1 MKFFVVIALLASACA
16 EPEAEAWG
24 TYGYTAGLAGLG
36 YSRAYSTVLARPV
49 TTYGIPA
56 LTGYG
61 GYSTGIRGLWKRE
74 AEADSE
80 AEAWGTY
87 GYSGLAGLGYG
98 AYGGAYTTAAIAR
111 PIATTAIVRPVAATR
126 TITRPIGVRTYGYTT
141 GLTGYGYDAGLR
153 GLWKREAEAESDAE
167 ADSEAE
173 AWGTYG
179 YSGLAGLGYGAYG
192 RAYTTAAIA
201 RPLATTAIV
210 RPVAAT
216 RTITRPIGVRTYGYT
231 TGLTGYRAGLRGLW
245 KRDAEADS
253 EAEAWNT
260 YGYSGLAGL
269 GYGAYGGAYTT
280 AAIARPIATTAIVR
294 PVAATRTITRP
305 IGVRT
310 YGYTTG
316 LTGYSAGL
324 RGLWKRDAESD
335 PEAWYSNYGYGLTGL
350 GGVYTTASIARPV
363 YGYSGRYLW

>member
-1 MKFFVVIALLASACA
+1 MASACA

-24 TYGYTAGLAGLG
+24 GYGYNGLAGLG

-49 TTYGIPA
+49 ATYGLSPA

-61 GYSTGIRGLWKRE
+61 GYSTGLRGLWKRE

-126 TITRPIGVRTYGYTT
+126 TITRPIRVRTYGYTT
-141 GLTGYGYDAGLR
+141 GLTGYGAGLR
-153 GLWKREAEAESDAE
+153 GLWKRD

-173 AWGTYG
+173 AWNTYG
-179 YSGLAGLGYGAYG
+179 YSGLAGLGYGYG
-192 RAYTTAAIA
+192 GAYTTAAIA
-201 RPLATTAIV
+201 RPIATAIV
-210 RPVAAT
+210 RPAA
-216 RTITRPIGVRTYGYT
+216 TYGYS
-231 TGLTGYRAGLRGLW
+231 TGLARYGYGAGLRGLW

-269 GYGAYGGAYTT
+269 GYGYGAAYTT
-280 AAIARPIATTAIVR
+280 AAIARPVATAAIVR
-294 PVAATRTITRP
+294 PAA
-305 IGVRT
+305 T
-310 YGYTTG
+310 YGYSTG
-316 LTGYSAGL
+316 LAGYGYGAGL
-324 RGLWKRDAESD
+324 RGLW
-335 PEAWYSNYGYGLTGL
+335 
-350 GGVYTTASIARPV
+350 
-363 YGYSGRYLW
+363 

>member
-1 MKFFVVIALLASACA
+1 MKFFVVTALLASACA

-49 TTYGIPA
+49 PTYGLSTP

-61 GYSTGIRGLWKRE
+61 GYSTGLRGLWKRD
-74 AEADSE
+74 AKADSE

-216 RTITRPIGVRTYGYT
+216 RTITRPIGVRTYGYS
-231 TGLTGYRAGLRGLW
+231 TGLTGYGYGAGLGGLW

-269 GYGAYGGAYTT
+269 GYGYGGAYTT
-280 AAIARPIATTAIVR
+280 AAIARPIATAAIVR
-294 PVAATRTITRP
+294 PAT
-305 IGVRT
+305 T
-310 YGYTTG
+310 Y
-316 LTGYSAGL
+316 GYSAGL
-324 RGLWKRDAESD
+324 AG
-335 PEAWYSNYGYGLTGL
+335 YGYGVGL
-350 GGVYTTASIARPV
+350 GG
-363 YGYSGRYLW
+363 LW

>member
-1 MKFFVVIALLASACA
+1 MKFFVVTALLASACA

-24 TYGYTAGLAGLG
+24 TYGYTGLAGLG

-141 GLTGYGYDAGLR
+141 GLTGY
-153 GLWKREAEAESDAE
+153 
-167 ADSEAE
+167 
-173 AWGTYG
+173 
-179 YSGLAGLGYGAYG
+179 
-192 RAYTTAAIA
+192 
-201 RPLATTAIV
+201 
-210 RPVAAT
+210 
-216 RTITRPIGVRTYGYT
+216 
-231 TGLTGYRAGLRGLW
+231 RAGLRGLW

-269 GYGAYGGAYTT
+269 GYGYGGAYTT
-280 AAIARPIATTAIVR
+280 AAIARPIATAAIVR
-294 PVAATRTITRP
+294 PAA
-305 IGVRT
+305 T
-310 YGYTTG
+310 YGYSTG
-316 LTGYSAGL
+316 LTGYSYGAGL
-324 RGLWKRDAESD
+324 RGLWKRDAEADSEA
-335 PEAWYSNYGYGLTGL
+335 EAWNT
-350 GGVYTTASIARPV
+350 
-363 YGYSGRYLW
+363 YGYSGLAGLGYGYGGAYTTATIAHPIATAAIVRPAATYGGYGYGVGLRGLW